1 MAGKQDVFG
10 NDVGDM
16 VVMSASEAEISTGK
30 GGLGFVLNASI
41 NYQMGV
47 SPVATF
53 GKDTLFVLST
63 PQGQFSFGTV
73 AGNGLLKVSLKNC
86 YGDSLG
92 IKFKSANC
100 KGANVT
106 SAAMQAVTKNNV
118 ANYVMEGAFTNGL
131 SIQGQAQDAFFTQN
145 VTGIFHYLKDV
156 SNK

>member
-10 NDVGDM
+10 NEVGDM
-16 VVMSASEAEISTGK
+16 VVMSASEAEISSSK

-73 AGNGLLKVSLKNC
+73 AGNGVLKASLSNC
-86 YGDSLG
+86 YGTPLG

-100 KGANVT
+100 KGASVT
-106 SAAMQAVTKNNV
+106 SAGLQAITKNNV

-145 VTGIFHYLKDV
+145 VAGIFHYLKEV
-156 SNK
+156 QN